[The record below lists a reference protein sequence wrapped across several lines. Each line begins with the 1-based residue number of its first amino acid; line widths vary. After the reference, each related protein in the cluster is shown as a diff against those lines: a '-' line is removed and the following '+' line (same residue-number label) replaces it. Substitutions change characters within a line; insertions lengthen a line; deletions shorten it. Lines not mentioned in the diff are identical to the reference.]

1 MTGRSCGSCG
11 APLGPD
17 TAYCGS
23 CGSPAAP
30 VQGGPAPAA
39 PYTPPHGATSA
50 PQHGAPYGTP
60 PAGVPYGAPGQGG
73 APWGSAAPQAAGAA
87 GRGAIDALLGGD
99 WRGAVKAAGFS
110 VLAMLALALV
120 GALLLAAGELGFRE
134 VLALT
139 AGAVCT
145 AVGGDVFVETSAEF
159 FGGDEFF
166 DSGGEEFFGDSGVVS
181 GSGSVG
187 LLPLTL
193 TLTGLTLLA
202 WLFIRSLRARGVH
215 RGRDVLLQGARTA
228 LVFTVLFL
236 PLALL
241 TRHRIDEADESFGT
255 IGRVGVSVWSTLT
268 GALLFAVATL
278 GLVWLFSRQTR
289 GGLPAR
295 LAAVRAQAVV
305 PLLGALAVFAA
316 GLLGVLAFLIYSL
329 VQYDERVAQLGALVL
344 GGGNGALA
352 SVLWSAGVPLGTDAG
367 VAGLG
372 LGAAA
377 SEGVDLFTFTDQS
390 AWVWLA
396 PVVLL
401 LVLLAVATVLTVRQ
415 NSVEDARREGFRF
428 AGALAVVAFAAALL
442 LRMSTEFSGG
452 VSVFGGTADASATF
466 NPLIAA
472 IALGLW
478 GLVAGLLGPVLAT
491 RISSSLVTRLRGRFG
506 VAAPRPVATAGPVAQ
521 GWQQPGGQQH
531 TQQFAQPHH
540 LDPQGY
546 GQPPVAPPPAY
557 GQPPYEP
564 QPYARPE
571 QQGHGQPPT
580 AGPQAYGQPTPP
592 AGEPAP
598 RPPDEQP
605 PYPQQQPLPPVPP
618 PNQ

>member
-1 MTGRSCGSCG
+1 MTGRFCGTCG
-11 APLGPD
+11 APVGPD
-17 TAYCGS
+17 TAFCAACGNPVA
-23 CGSPAAP
+23 PA
-30 VQGGPAPAA
+30 QGG
-39 PYTPPHGATSA
+39 T
-50 PQHGAPYGTP
+50 
-60 PAGVPYGAPGQGG
+60 PYGAPAQSG
-73 APWGSAAPQAAGAA
+73 APWGSAAPRGGGAA

-99 WRGAVKAAGFS
+99 WRGAVRTAGFS

-134 VLALT
+134 VVALT

-145 AVGGDVFVETSAEF
+145 AVGGDVFVETSADI

-166 DSGGEEFFGDSGVVS
+166 DSGGEEFFGDGVVS
-181 GSGSVG
+181 GSGSVS

-193 TLTGLTLLA
+193 TLTGLGLLA
-202 WLFIRSLRARGVH
+202 WLFIRSLRARGVQ

-241 TRHRIDEADESFGT
+241 TRHRIDESDETFGT
-255 IGRVGVSVWSTLT
+255 IGRVGVSVWSTLV
-268 GALLFAVATL
+268 GAMLFAVATL

-295 LAAVRAQAVV
+295 LAAVRAQAVA

-316 GLLGVLAFLIYSL
+316 GLLGVLAFLVHSL
-329 VQYDERVAQLGALVL
+329 VQYDERVAQLGVLVL

-367 VAGLG
+367 FAGVGLG
-372 LGAAA
+372 GGA
-377 SEGVDLFTFTDQS
+377 SEGVDLFTFTDES

-442 LRMSTEFSGG
+442 LRISTEFSGG

-466 NPLIAA
+466 NPVIAA

-478 GLVAGLLGPVLAT
+478 GLAAGLLGPVLAT

-506 VAAPRPVATAGPVAQ
+506 VAAPRPGGPAGEGGQ
-521 GWQQPGGQQH
+521 GRQQPGGQQP
-531 TQQFAQPHH
+531 TQQFAQPPYPH
-540 LDPQGY
+540 QQAY
-546 GQPPVAPPPAY
+546 GQPVDPPPSY
-557 GQPPYEP
+557 QQPPYEP
-564 QPYARPE
+564 QPYA
-571 QQGHGQPPT
+571 QQPPQGY
-580 AGPQAYGQPTPP
+580 GPPH
-592 AGEPAP
+592 
-598 RPPDEQP
+598 DQP

-618 PNQ
+618 PSQ

>member
-11 APLGPD
+11 APLGPA
-17 TAYCGS
+17 TSYCGS
-23 CGSPAAP
+23 CGSQVAPA
-30 VQGGPAPAA
+30 QGGPAPAA
-39 PYTPPHGATSA
+39 PYAQAHGATSV
-50 PQHGAPYGTP
+50 QQTGAPYGGPPTGGPYGP
-60 PAGVPYGAPGQGG
+60 PAQGG
-73 APWGSAAPQAAGAA
+73 APWGSATPQAGGPAA
-87 GRGAIDALLGGD
+87 RGAIDALLGGD

-120 GALLLAAGELGFRE
+120 GVLLLAAGELGFRE
-134 VLALT
+134 VVALT

-145 AVGGDVFVETSAEF
+145 AVGGDVFVETSADL
-159 FGGDEFF
+159 FGGGEDEFYEGSYEPF
-166 DSGGEEFFGDSGVVS
+166 GGEEFFGSGAVS
-181 GSGSVG
+181 GSGSLG

-193 TLTGLTLLA
+193 TLTGLALLA
-202 WLFIRSLRARGVH
+202 WLFVRSLRARGVH
-215 RGRDVLLQGARTA
+215 RGRDLLLQGARTA

-241 TRHRIDEADESFGT
+241 TRYRIDEFDEEFGG

-289 GGLPAR
+289 DGLPGR
-295 LAAVRAQAVV
+295 LAAVRAQAVA
-305 PLLGALAVFAA
+305 PLLGALTVFAA

-329 VQYDERVAQLGALVL
+329 VQYDERVAQLGVLVL
-344 GGGNGALA
+344 GAGNGALA

-372 LGAAA
+372 IGEMTGGGALD
-377 SEGVDLFTFTDQS
+377 GIDLFTFTDES

-442 LRMSTEFSGG
+442 LRISTGFSGG
-452 VSVFGGTADASATF
+452 VAYFGGSGSASATF
-466 NPLIAA
+466 NPVIAA
-472 IALGLW
+472 ITLGVW

-506 VAAPRPVATAGPVAQ
+506 VAAARPVAPATGGQ
-521 GWQQPGGQQH
+521 GWQQPGGLQP
-531 TQQFAQPHH
+531 TQQFATPPYPQP
-540 LDPQGY
+540 QAY
-546 GQPPVAPPPAY
+546 GQPPVAPPAH
-557 GQPPYEP
+557 QQPYEP
-564 QPYARPE
+564 QPYA
-571 QQGHGQPPT
+571 QQPPQGY
-580 AGPQAYGQPTPP
+580 GPPQ
-592 AGEPAP
+592 AGEPP
-598 RPPDEQP
+598 HEQP

-618 PNQ
+618 PSQ

>member
-23 CGSPAAP
+23 CGSPVAP
-30 VQGGPAPAA
+30 AQGGPAPAA
-39 PYTPPHGATSA
+39 PYAQAHGATSVQQ
-50 PQHGAPYGTP
+50 PGAPYGGP
-60 PAGVPYGAPGQGG
+60 PTGGPYGAPVQGG
-73 APWGSAAPQAAGAA
+73 APWGSATPQAGVPAA
-87 GRGAIDALLGGD
+87 RGAIDALLGGD
-99 WRGAVKAAGFS
+99 WRGAVKTAGFS

-120 GALLLAAGELGFRE
+120 GVLLLAAGELGFRE
-134 VLALT
+134 VVALT

-145 AVGGDVFVETSAEF
+145 AVGGDVFVETSADLFGGEEF
-159 FGGDEFF
+159 FDGGGDEFF
-166 DSGGEEFFGDSGVVS
+166 GDGSGVVS

-202 WLFIRSLRARGVH
+202 WLFVRSLRAGGVH
-215 RGRDVLLQGARTA
+215 RGRDVLLHGARTA

-241 TRHRIDEADESFGT
+241 TRYPVDEVDEEFGS
-255 IGRVGVSVWSTLT
+255 IGRVGVSVWSTLI

-295 LAAVRAQAVV
+295 LAAVRAQAGA

-329 VQYDERVAQLGALVL
+329 VQFDERVAQLGVLVL
-344 GGGNGALA
+344 GAGNGALA
-352 SVLWSAGVPLGTDAG
+352 SVLWSAGVPLDTDAG
-367 VAGLG
+367 VGGVGLG
-372 LGAAA
+372 DVTGGGVTGGGVT
-377 SEGVDLFTFTDQS
+377 EGVDLFTFTDES
-390 AWVWLA
+390 GWVWLA

-428 AGALAVVAFAAALL
+428 AGALAAVAFVAALL
-442 LRMSTEFSGG
+442 LRISTEFSGG
-452 VSVFGGTADASATF
+452 VAVFGASADASATF
-466 NPLIAA
+466 NPVIAA
-472 IALGLW
+472 VALGVW
-478 GLVAGLLGPVLAT
+478 GLAAGLLGPVIAT
-491 RISSSLVTRLRGRFG
+491 RISSSLVTRLRDRFG
-506 VAAPRPVATAGPVAQ
+506 VAAPRPVAPAAGGQ
-521 GWQQPGGQQH
+521 GWQQPGGQQP
-531 TQQFAQPHH
+531 TQQFAQPPN
-540 LDPQGY
+540 PQPQAY
-546 GQPPVAPPPAY
+546 GQPPVAPPAHQ
-557 GQPPYEP
+557 QPYAP
-564 QPYARPE
+564 QPYA
-571 QQGHGQPPT
+571 QQPPQ
-580 AGPQAYGQPTPP
+580 GYGQPQ
-592 AGEPAP
+592 AGEPP
-598 RPPDEQP
+598 HEQP

-618 PNQ
+618 PSQ

>member
-1 MTGRSCGSCG
+1 MTARFCATCA
-11 APLGPD
+11 APVGPD
-17 TAYCGS
+17 TAICAACGHPVA
-23 CGSPAAP
+23 PA
-30 VQGGPAPAA
+30 QGGQAPAA
-39 PYTPPHGATSA
+39 PYAQSQGAPH
-50 PQHGAPYGTP
+50 PQQPGAPYGGPQT
-60 PAGVPYGAPGQGG
+60 GVPYGATAQGG
-73 APWGSAAPQAAGAA
+73 TPWGSAAPQSGGAA

-110 VLAMLALALV
+110 VLAMLALGLV
-120 GALLLAAGELGFRE
+120 GVLLLAAGELGFRE
-134 VLALT
+134 VVALT

-145 AVGGDVFVETSAEF
+145 AVGGDVFVETSADIF
-159 FGGDEFF
+159 SGDEFF
-166 DSGGEEFFGDSGVVS
+166 DSGGEEFFGGGVVS

-241 TRHRIDEADESFGT
+241 TRHRIDESDDTFGT

-268 GALLFAVATL
+268 GAVLFAVATL

-289 GGLPAR
+289 GGLPTR
-295 LAAVRAQAVV
+295 LAAVRAQVVV

-329 VQYDERVAQLGALVL
+329 VQYDERVAQLGVLVL

-367 VAGLG
+367 FAGAGLG
-372 LGAAA
+372 AGA
-377 SEGVDLFTFTDQS
+377 SEGVDLFTFTDES

-401 LVLLAVATVLTVRQ
+401 LVLVAVATVLTVRQ
-415 NSVEDARREGFRF
+415 NSVVDARREGFRF

-442 LRMSTEFSGG
+442 LRVSTEFSGG

-472 IALGLW
+472 VALGLW

-506 VAAPRPVATAGPVAQ
+506 VAAPRPAPGAGGQ
-521 GWQQPGGQQH
+521 GWQQPGGQQP
-531 TQQFAQPHH
+531 TQQFA
-540 LDPQGY
+540 
-546 GQPPVAPPPAY
+546 APPY
-557 GQPPYEP
+557 QQPQPQP
-564 QPYARPE
+564 QPYAP
-571 QQGHGQPPT
+571 QTYAPQPY
-580 AGPQAYGQPTPP
+580 APQPYAPQPY
-592 AGEPAP
+592 AP
-598 RPPDEQP
+598 QPHEQP

-618 PNQ
+618 PSQ

>member
-1 MTGRSCGSCG
+1 MTVRSCGSCG
-11 APLGPD
+11 APAGPD
-17 TAYCGS
+17 TAFCGS
-23 CGSPAAP
+23 CGSPVAPAQGAPAP
-30 VQGGPAPAA
+30 V
-39 PYTPPHGATSA
+39 
-50 PQHGAPYGTP
+50 
-60 PAGVPYGAPGQGG
+60 GVPYGAPAPGG
-73 APWGSAAPQAAGAA
+73 APWGSAPPQPGAPA

-99 WRGAVKAAGFS
+99 WRGAVRSAGLS

-120 GALLLAAGELGFRE
+120 GVLLLAAGELGVRE

-145 AVGGDVFVETSAEF
+145 AVGGDVFVETSADIFGGGDGFFDGGGEDF
-159 FGGDEFF
+159 FGNGA
-166 DSGGEEFFGDSGVVS
+166 VS

-193 TLTGLTLLA
+193 TLTGLALLA
-202 WLFIRSLRARGVH
+202 WLFIRTLRARGVD
-215 RGRDVLLQGARTA
+215 RGRDVLLQGVRTA

-236 PLALL
+236 PLSLL
-241 TRHRIDEADESFGT
+241 TRYRLDESGEDFGS

-295 LAAVRAQAVV
+295 LATVRAQAVA

-316 GLLGVLAFLIYSL
+316 GLLGVLAFLVYSL
-329 VQYDERVAQLGALVL
+329 VQYDERVAQLGVLVL

-352 SVLWSAGVPLGTDAG
+352 GVLWSAGVPMGTDAG

-372 LGAAA
+372 IGEITGGGAGD
-377 SEGVDLFTFTDQS
+377 GVDLFTFTDES

-442 LRMSTEFSGG
+442 LRISTEFSGG
-452 VSVFGGTADASATF
+452 VAVFGASADASATF
-466 NPLIAA
+466 NPFIAA
-472 IALGLW
+472 IALAVW
-478 GLVAGLLGPVLAT
+478 GLVAGLLGPVIAT
-491 RISSSLVTRLRGRFG
+491 RIPGSLVTRLRGRFG
-506 VAAPRPVATAGPVAQ
+506 VAAPRPAATNPR
-521 GWQQPGGQQH
+521 GWQQSGGQQ
-531 TQQFAQPHH
+531 
-540 LDPQGY
+540 Y
-546 GQPPVAPPPAY
+546 APPPY
-557 GQPPYEP
+557 PQQSPYP
-564 QPYARPE
+564 Q
-571 QQGHGQPPT
+571 
-580 AGPQAYGQPTPP
+580 PQAYGQPPH
-592 AGEPAP
+592 EQ
-598 RPPDEQP
+598 QP

-618 PNQ
+618 PSQ